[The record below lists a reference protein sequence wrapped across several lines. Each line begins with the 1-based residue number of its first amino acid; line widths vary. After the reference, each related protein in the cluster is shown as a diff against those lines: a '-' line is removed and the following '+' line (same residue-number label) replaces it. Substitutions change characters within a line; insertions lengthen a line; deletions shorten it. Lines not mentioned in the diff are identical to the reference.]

1 MTASLDRLR
10 IDCDDDGFHLVVTTD
25 EDESGN
31 ARVGDVDAARA
42 DLRAALAVLDDYAAE
57 RDRERAAY
65 DRATPEERDAV
76 LGRSVPRDDPWEAAR
91 VKADIDRKIDRG
103 E

>member
-10 IDCDDDGFHLVVTTD
+10 IDSEEDGFHLVVTTD

-31 ARVGDVDAARA
+31 ARIDDVDAARA

-57 RDRERAAY
+57 RDHEWAAY
-65 DRATPEERDAV
+65 KAATPEERDAV
-76 LGRSVPRDDPWEAAR
+76 MGRGEPVDDPWEAAR
-91 VKADIDRKIDRG
+91 VKADIDRKINRG